1 MVAVGRAMLLY
12 GLVFAGIFSFYGVRD
27 VPRII
32 GLIQPPLLVFVGTS
46 RAAARV
52 WLDGLYH
59 HICAKPPCPRP

>member
-46 RAAARV
+46 RAAA
-52 WLDGLYH
+52 
-59 HICAKPPCPRP
+59 